1 MSTNL
6 IRINKAFSVLGIMSR
21 RATETAIKSGRIKV
35 NGKLAQ
41 VGMQINLQ
49 KDVIELDGNLIKTKM
64 PEEQT
69 YIMLNKPRGYL
80 CTAKD
85 EQGRK
90 IARSLMPDIQTR
102 IYNIGRLDK
111 NSEGLLLFTNDGE
124 FANSIMHPKN
134 KITKEYK
141 VTVTPKVNK
150 EILVGLNSQLSIDG
164 QNLAPAT
171 VKIAK
176 EYKDRTILN
185 FVITQGK
192 NRQIRKMCQ
201 TFSLEVK
208 KLKRVRIGQLKL
220 GTLAAGKYRHLT
232 EQEVM
237 SFKKGGWQ

>member
-1 MSTNL
+1 MNANL

-21 RATETAIKSGRIKV
+21 RATEAAIKSDRIKV
-35 NGKLAQ
+35 NGKAAQ
-41 VGMQINLQ
+41 VGMQVNLQ
-49 KDVIELDGNLIKTKM
+49 KDIIELDGTLIKTKM
-64 PEEQT
+64 PEEPI

-85 EQGRK
+85 EQDRK
-90 IARSLMPDIQTR
+90 IARSLVTDIKER
-102 IYNIGRLDK
+102 IYNVGRLDK

-124 FANSIMHPKN
+124 FANNIIHPKN

-150 EILVGLNSQLSIDG
+150 EILVGLNSQLFIDG
-164 QNLAPAT
+164 ENLAPAKVT
-171 VKIAK
+171 IAK
-176 EYKDRTILN
+176 EYEDRTILK

-201 TFSLEVK
+201 IFALEIK
-208 KLKRVRIGQLKL
+208 KLKRVQIGQLKL
-220 GTLAAGKYRHLT
+220 GTLAVGKYRHLT

>member
-1 MSTNL
+1 MNTNL
-6 IRINKAFSVLGIMSR
+6 IRINKAFSVMGIMSR
-21 RATETAIKSGRIKV
+21 RATEAAIKSGRIKI

-41 VGMQINLQ
+41 VGMQIDLQ
-49 KDVIELDGNLIKTKM
+49 KDVIELDGTLIKTT
-64 PEEQT
+64 PPTEPI
-69 YIMLNKPRGYL
+69 YIMLNKPRGYI

-90 IARSLMPDIQTR
+90 IAKSLIPDIKER

-111 NSEGLLLFTNDGE
+111 NSEGLLLFTNNGE

-141 VTVTPKVNK
+141 VTVTPKITK
-150 EILVGLNSQLSIDG
+150 EALAGLNSPISIDG
-164 QNLAPAT
+164 ENLTPAKVT
-171 VKIAK
+171 IAK
-176 EYKDRTILN
+176 EYEDRTILN

-201 TFSLEVK
+201 AFSLEVK

-220 GTLAAGKYRHLT
+220 GTLAVGKYRHLT
-232 EQEVM
+232 EQEVI

>member
-1 MSTNL
+1 MRTNL

-35 NGKLAQ
+35 NSKLAQ
-41 VGMQINLQ
+41 IGMQINLQ
-49 KDVIELDGNLIKTKM
+49 KDTIELDGTLIKTKV
-64 PEEQT
+64 PEEPI
-69 YIMLNKPRGYL
+69 YIMLNKTRGYL

-90 IARSLMPDIQTR
+90 IARSLMPNIKER

-141 VTVTPKVNK
+141 VTVTPKITK

-164 QNLAPAT
+164 ENLAPAT
-171 VKIAK
+171 VTIAK
-176 EYKDRTILN
+176 EYEDRTILD

-192 NRQIRKMCQ
+192 NRQIRRMCQ
-201 TFSLEVK
+201 AFSLEVK
-208 KLKRVRIGQLKL
+208 KLKRIRIDQLKL
-220 GTLAAGKYRHLT
+220 GTLAVGKYRHLT

-237 SFKKGGWQ
+237 SFKRGGWQ

>member
-1 MSTNL
+1 MNTNL

-21 RATETAIKSGRIKV
+21 RATEAAIKLGRIKV

-41 VGMQINLQ
+41 VGMPINLQ
-49 KDVIELDGNLIKTKM
+49 KDVIELDNTLIKTKT
-64 PEEQT
+64 PNESI
-69 YIMLNKPRGYL
+69 YIMLNKPRGYI

-90 IARSLMPDIQTR
+90 IARNLISDIKER

-124 FANSIMHPKN
+124 FANNIMHPKN

-141 VTVTPKVNK
+141 VTVTPKITK
-150 EILVGLNSQLSIDG
+150 EALAGLNSQLSIDG
-164 QNLAPAT
+164 ENLAPAKVT
-171 VKIAK
+171 IAK

-201 TFSLEVK
+201 AFSLEVK
-208 KLKRVRIGQLKL
+208 KLKRIQIGQLKL
-220 GTLAAGKYRHLT
+220 GTLAVGKYRHLT
-232 EQEVM
+232 EQEVI
-237 SFKKGGWQ
+237 SFK